1 MTTLPDWGDSGRGTL
16 DGASADAAAEGPEA
30 AATLE
35 GLRVSF
41 ALGPS
46 LLRQQQAAASATVP
60 TANEL
65 LLGTDLTDARIPER
79 LKARWTKTQGVPRAL
94 PKCCGP
100 QRGKTPPRGVAP
112 RQVLFGVVL
121 WTHHVVQARCG
132 RGCRGPSDA

>member
-100 QRGKTPPRGVAP
+100 QRGKLHHGRRATAGAVWCCAMDPP
-112 RQVLFGVVL
+112 
-121 WTHHVVQARCG
+121 
-132 RGCRGPSDA
+132 CRSSSVWSRLSWAQ